1 MPSKNDIVL
10 SLSDLLMFRDR
21 LQISLLI
28 LSEFEQINK
37 LLFPLKSSENHSFS
51 DDLKGNRS

>member
-1 MPSKNDIVL
+1 MIAIIEKI
-10 SLSDLLMFRDR
+10 FRDR

-37 LLFPLKSSENHSFS
+37 LLFPLNVKSKYQSEI
-51 DDLKGNRS
+51 